1 MAKSSSFNTT
11 ADYLNSTAAYNV
23 KAPEKKPE
31 KIASPKTP
39 DESQSLK
46 DCIDFNSVFKID
58 GAHIYTRTLP
68 GENGQKTLRIDGPS
82 DSALALDSL
91 GTVRIITGQ
100 RDPNRGA
107 ASGKLLIKTNG
118 QQQLHQE
125 PSIIQYNAGGENK
138 EAWNVLA
145 YGNVIH
151 EARGSEYT
159 IRAQKITLIAD
170 EELSLIGHGGVKIQA
185 GQSGKG
191 PIDIVGGTITQ
202 TSTNEKKVVSGQQT
216 TEVAEQTTTQ
226 YDPRA
231 STNFISPG
239 SINHKVLGDF
249 SVEVGGVYHTDVAG
263 KSFGGDSL
271 VDGGRESSYRVQTA
285 AGDSQMSSP
294 ATNVNIDGIA
304 VSVNASEG
312 FNVTAGA
319 NVDITAAAEV
329 NITGTGNVTIKG
341 ALIYLN

>member
-1 MAKSSSFNTT
+1 MATNSSFNTT

-23 KAPEKKPE
+23 KAPEKKPK

-39 DESQSLK
+39 DEAQSLK

-82 DSALALDSL
+82 DSAVALDSL

-100 RDPNRGA
+100 HDPNRGP
-107 ASGKLLIKTNG
+107 ASGKLLVKTNG
-118 QQQLHQE
+118 QQQLHTE
-125 PSIIQYNAGGENK
+125 PSVIQYNAGGENK

-145 YGNVIH
+145 YGNVTH
-151 EARGSEYT
+151 ECRGGEYA

-170 EELSLIGHGGVKIQA
+170 EELSIIGHGGVKIQA
-185 GQSGKG
+185 GQTGKG
-191 PIDIVGGTITQ
+191 PVEIACGSYSQ
-202 TSTNEKKVVSGQQT
+202 TSINEKKVITGQQS

-226 YDPRA
+226 FDPRS

-239 SINHKVLGDF
+239 NINHKVLGDL
-249 SVEVGGVYHTDVAG
+249 SVEVGGVFHTDVAG

-271 VDGGRESSYRVQTA
+271 VNGGRDSSYRVQTA

-294 ATNVNIDGIA
+294 ATNVNIDGIS
-304 VSVNASEG
+304 VSVNATEG

-319 NVDITAAAEV
+319 NVDITATAEV

>member
-1 MAKSSSFNTT
+1 MATNSSFNTT

-23 KAPEKKPE
+23 KAPAKKPE
-31 KIASPKTP
+31 KIASPQTP
-39 DESQSLK
+39 DEAQSLK
-46 DCIDFNSVFKID
+46 DCIDFNSIFKID

-68 GENGQKTLRIDGPS
+68 GENGQKTLRIDGPA
-82 DSALALDSL
+82 DSALAMDSL

-100 RDPNRGA
+100 HDPNRGA
-107 ASGKLLIKTNG
+107 ASGKLLIKSNG

-125 PSIIQYNAGGENK
+125 PSYIQYNAGGENK

-145 YGNVIH
+145 YGNVTH

-170 EELSLIGHGGVKIQA
+170 EELSLVGHGGVKIQA

-202 TSTNEKKVVSGQQT
+202 TSTNEKKVVNGQQA
-216 TEVAEQTTTQ
+216 TEVSEQTTTQ
-226 YDPRA
+226 SDPRS

-239 SINHKVLGDF
+239 NINHTVTGDF
-249 SVEVGGVYHTDVAG
+249 NFDVGGVFHTNVAG
-263 KSFGGDSL
+263 KSFG
-271 VDGGRESSYRVQTA
+271 DGALISAGRDSSYRVQTA
-285 AGDSQMSSP
+285 TGN
-294 ATNVNIDGIA
+294 TNIDGTS
-304 VSVNASEG
+304 VSVNAIEG
-312 FNVTAGA
+312 FDVTAGEG
-319 NVDITAAAEV
+319 VDIYGGADV
-329 NITGTGNVTIKG
+329 NITSGTNVNIKG